1 MYSEIGEKRLYP
13 NEGCDSLLAVTTH
26 ISQESTPVQCN
37 ILVLVGWSEEENCL
51 LADHSEEVQLVYL
64 FCIILANTKTPA
76 VAQGTM
82 LDQIWLPVT
91 GNCTKYF
98 GSQLGLLITS
108 QLLQVFIKVIFLSG
122 TIKYFFTSTN
132 SSSMV
137 SYDNVISENRCH
149 LFLIPVCSNISAQV
163 WYNCYRITML
173 FKHSKIMSICSIDSI
188 VYSNI

>member
-1 MYSEIGEKRLYP
+1 M
-13 NEGCDSLLAVTTH
+13 TTH
-26 ISQESTPVQCN
+26 ISQDSIPVQCN

-82 LDQIWLPVT
+82 LDQIWVPVT

-108 QLLQVFIKVIFLSG
+108 QLLQVFIKVIFLQTKRVAQYFVIGRMTERKSG
-122 TIKYFFTSTN
+122 KSRLGDCKEDF
-132 SSSMV
+132 M
-137 SYDNVISENRCH
+137 
-149 LFLIPVCSNISAQV
+149 P
-163 WYNCYRITML
+163 
-173 FKHSKIMSICSIDSI
+173 
-188 VYSNI
+188 